1 MSLAARYT
9 EIVMGASMQFI
20 KSAVAA
26 FLTMACLAG
35 TVHAQGTAPGSEE
48 PSLTDQLQVASPE
61 DAARLEREIR
71 MDWEKSGSP
80 AMDLLLKRGKDALE
94 AGELEL
100 AIGHLSALTDHAPDF
115 AEGWHARAMAFYQEE
130 EFGLALHDLEVTL
143 ALNPRHFAAIYGRG
157 VVMESLGRD
166 TDAYAL
172 YTRVLSLH
180 PHHQDALE
188 GVERLKARVNG
199 TEI

>member
-26 FLTMACLAG
+26 FLTMAVLAG
-35 TVHAQGTAPGSEE
+35 TVHAQSDVE
-48 PSLTDQLQVASPE
+48 PSLLDQLHDAAPA

-115 AEGWHARAMAFYQEE
+115 AEGWHARAMAFFQEE
-130 EFGLALHDLEVTL
+130 EYSLALHDLEVTL
-143 ALNPRHFAAIYGRG
+143 ALNPRHFAAIYGLG

-166 TDAYAL
+166 KDAYDL

-180 PHHQDALE
+180 PHHQDALD
-188 GVERLKARVNG
+188 GVERLKTRVNG